1 MHMKKNIRIK
11 VTGRESSE
19 NVRAYDDLIRCE
31 ICVSGRT
38 CAFWTTEANYKALV
52 FDGLFKEAEN
62 VSESEVVICETGL
75 FVEV

>member
-1 MHMKKNIRIK
+1 MKKNIRIK

-75 FVEV
+75 FFEV

>member
-1 MHMKKNIRIK
+1 MRKNIRIK

-19 NVRAYDDLIRCE
+19 NVRAYDALIRCE

>member
-1 MHMKKNIRIK
+1 MKKNIRIK